1 MTADEAQEA
10 LHAMTSC
17 IAHRGP
23 DDGGAF
29 IDHEAGVGLGFRR
42 LAIIDLTPL
51 GHQPM
56 QSPAGRYWLTFN
68 GEIYNH
74 HALRRELQA
83 AGVQFRGRSDTEVLC
98 AGLEVWGIRETFAR
112 AAGMFGVAIWDTQD
126 RSLTLVRDR
135 IGIKP
140 VHVAQQNGLVAY
152 GSELK
157 SIIAAPG
164 FRGTMNE
171 AAIASYSA
179 LLYVPGPATVFNEA
193 RKLPPGSLLTIL
205 NPNAPLPEPECYW
218 SLRGVAQAG
227 RLGGH
232 VVPDA
237 EAQDALESL
246 LLRVT
251 EEHLESDVP
260 LGAFLSGGIDS
271 SLVVGLMTRVC
282 RNPVRT
288 FTIAF
293 DSDEHDESAHAEAVA
308 RHLKTDHQTIP
319 LRGTTALDEVKGL
332 VESYDE
338 PFADSSQLP
347 SLLVCRAAR
356 RHVTVVLTGDG
367 GDELFAGY
375 NRYRY
380 GAQLFPRLDRVP
392 SALRASG
399 GALLRGLPAGMLNAA
414 YRAASALPLG
424 VPRERLVADKLR
436 KLGRLMSAV
445 NDDARYRLL
454 VETERVAGVGDTS
467 MPEAIAQAFSQSGNA
482 TLLDRMLLADQ
493 LSYLPDNQ
501 MTKVDRAS
509 MAASLEAR
517 VPLLDHRVIE
527 HSWRFPVG
535 SLLADGQSKAPL
547 RRLLYTMVPRNLI
560 ERPKTGFS
568 VPLVAWLRGPLRPW
582 AEELFQPSAMKGS
595 PLNGAAVR
603 ETWTQFQRG
612 HDGYAA
618 SVWTSLMFESW
629 RARWMP

>member
-1 MTADEAQEA
+1 MTADGAQTA

-17 IAHRGP
+17 IVHRGP
-23 DDGGAF
+23 DDDGAF

-74 HALRRELQA
+74 HALRRDLQA
-83 AGVQFRGRSDTEVLC
+83 VGVQFRGRSDTEVLC
-98 AGLEVWGIRETFAR
+98 AGLEVWGIRETFSR
-112 AAGMFGVAIWDTQD
+112 AAGMFAVAIWDTQE
-126 RSLTLVRDR
+126 RALTLVRDR

-157 SIIAAPG
+157 SIMAAPG
-164 FRGTMNE
+164 FRGTLNQ

-179 LLYVPGPATVFNEA
+179 LLYVPGPATVFNEV
-193 RKLPPGSLLTIL
+193 RKLPPGSLLTIR
-205 NPNAPLPEPECYW
+205 NPGAPLPDPEPYW
-218 SLRGVAQAG
+218 QLRDVAQAG
-227 RLGGH
+227 RLGGQAL
-232 VVPDA
+232 PDT
-237 EAQDALESL
+237 EAQRTLESL

-271 SLVVGLMTRVC
+271 SLVVGLMTRVS
-282 RNPVRT
+282 RSAVRT

-319 LRGTTALDEVKGL
+319 LRGAEALNEVKSL

-392 SALRASG
+392 SALRTGG
-399 GALLRGLPAGMLNAA
+399 GALLRGLPAGLLNAA
-414 YRAASALPLG
+414 YQAASALPIG
-424 VPRERLVADKLR
+424 VPRERLVVDKLR
-436 KLGRLMSAV
+436 KLGRLMSAAG
-445 NDDARYRLL
+445 DDTRYRLL
-454 VETERVAGVGDTS
+454 VETERVSGMRNTP
-467 MPEAIAQAFSQSGNA
+467 MPEAILQAFAQKGSA

-527 HSWRFPVG
+527 HSWRFPAS

-547 RRLLYTMVPRNLI
+547 RHLLYSMVPRELI

-568 VPLVAWLRGPLRPW
+568 VPLVNWLRGPLRPW
-582 AEELFQPSAMKGS
+582 AEELFAVSALEGS
-595 PLNGAAVR
+595 PLNGTAVR
-603 ETWTQFQRG
+603 ETWTAFRDG